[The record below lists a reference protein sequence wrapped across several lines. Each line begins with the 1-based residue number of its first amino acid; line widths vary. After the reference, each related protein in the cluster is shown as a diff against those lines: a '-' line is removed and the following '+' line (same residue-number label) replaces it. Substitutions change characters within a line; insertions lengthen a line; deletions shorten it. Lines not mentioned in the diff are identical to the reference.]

1 MAFDLPQQFHAIFN
15 TPSLPSLGPK
25 KRAETLPLSKLKNNL
40 ESAVSQSDLKGNNAD
55 LMRSAALLWH
65 DYLDESHIIS
75 QDINS
80 SDGSFLHAIM
90 HRREPDY
97 PNAKYWF
104 NRVGAHDAFLEIF
117 NRVKKISTD
126 TSCSQ
131 LVENDWDPFV
141 MVDSVSQA
149 DSGSEEYKLLQ
160 QIQKIEFEVL
170 LKLFC
175 N

>member
-1 MAFDLPQQFHAIFN
+1 MTFDLPQPLCAIFN
-15 TPSLPSLGPK
+15 TPSLPSLGPER
-25 KRAETLPLSKLKNNL
+25 RADSLPLERLKSEL
-40 ESAVSQSDLKGNNAD
+40 ETSISQVGVSGEKFD
-55 LMRSAALLWH
+55 LMRSSALLWH
-65 DYLDESHIIS
+65 DHLDASHTLS
-75 QDINS
+75 QGIHS
-80 SDGSFLHAIM
+80 SNGSFLHGIM

-104 NRVGAHDAFLEIF
+104 NRAGIHGAFPDIF
-117 NRVKKISTD
+117 NRAKTILTG
-126 TSCSQ
+126 TS
-131 LVENDWDPFV
+131 LNHLAENVWDPFA

-149 DSGSEEYKLLQ
+149 DSGSKEYKLLQ